1 MAKTIKQSDLK
12 EFLNSSL
19 KAAFKSSE
27 DKNWTIDIN
36 SISATIKI
44 LDESMASDFF
54 NTIHYD
60 YSPLRDFRKCLSLH
74 TGENLIVNPIKE
86 EKTIIVQVDYT
97 IIE

>member
-44 LDESMASDFF
+44 LDESMASKFF
-54 NTIHYD
+54 NTIQYD
-60 YSPLRDFRKCLSLH
+60 YGPLCAFRKCLSLH
-74 TGENLIVNPIKE
+74 TGENLIVNTIKKE
-86 EKTIIVQVDYT
+86 NTIIIRVDYT
-97 IIE
+97 ITE